1 MDVQKILNKLRIEQ
15 LNEMQQHAA
24 EAILGSDGDVVLLS
38 PTGSGK
44 TLAYLLPLIQLI
56 NGQCSMDNGQCSMV
70 NGQSS
75 MVNGQWPTALVITP
89 GRELALQ
96 SDNVLK
102 SMGCGLRSTACYGG
116 RAAMDEHKVLKE
128 VKPQIVFGT
137 PGRLNDHLDKE
148 NISRYGIRYL
158 VIDEFDKC
166 LEMGFQAEMQKLIKS
181 LPGLQRRILLSAT
194 NAEEIPGFV
203 NMSKK
208 GTLIDFLPEEEQTS
222 ERVTLYE
229 VRSEEKDKLG
239 TLKQLL
245 LSFGDESS
253 IVFLNYRN
261 AVERVSDYLKEEG
274 FTISSFHGGLD
285 QRQREDQLYRFSNG
299 SANVLV
305 ATDLASRGLDIPDI
319 QNIIHYHLPES
330 EDGYIHRVGRTARWD
345 ATGNT
350 FFILNSE
357 EHIPEYVIDH
367 SPLNIEHYDPAKK
380 MVNGQ
385 SSMVNGQSSM
395 VNVPAPPKNAT
406 LYIGK
411 GKKDKISKGDIV
423 GFLCKS
429 GGLKAD
435 EIGRIDV
442 KDRYAYVAIKR
453 EKLKQVLRQTQ
464 GEKIK
469 GIKTVVEPVR

>member
-1 MDVQKILNKLRIEQ
+1 MDIQKILTKLRITE

-44 TLAYLLPLIQLI
+44 TLAYLLPLVQLLD
-56 NGQCSMDNGQCSMV
+56 GTSDTVQ
-70 NGQSS
+70 
-75 MVNGQWPTALVITP
+75 ALVITP

-102 SMGCGLRSTACYGG
+102 SIGCGLRSTACYGG

-148 NISRYGIRYL
+148 NISRYGIRWL

-229 VRSEEKDKLG
+229 VRSAEKDKLG

-305 ATDLASRGLDIPDI
+305 ATDLASRGLDIPNI

-345 ATGNT
+345 ATGHS

-357 EHIPEYVIDH
+357 EHIPTYVEGDVV
-367 SPLNIEHYDPAKK
+367 PYAEAQTQQTEPALPK
-380 MVNGQ
+380 MT
-385 SSMVNGQSSM
+385 
-395 VNVPAPPKNAT
+395 T

-423 GFLCKS
+423 GFLCKN

-469 GIKTVVEPVR
+469 GIRTVIEPVR

>member
-1 MDVQKILNKLRIEQ
+1 MDIQKILTKLRITA

-38 PTGSGK
+38 PTGTGK
-44 TLAYLLPLIQLI
+44 TLAYQLPLVQLLDAASDEV
-56 NGQCSMDNGQCSMV
+56 Q
-70 NGQSS
+70 
-75 MVNGQWPTALVITP
+75 ALVITP

-96 SDNVLK
+96 SDTVLK

-116 RAAMDEHKVLKE
+116 RPTMDEHRVLKE
-128 VKPQIVFGT
+128 VRPQIVFGT
-137 PGRLNDHLDKE
+137 PGRLNDHLDKD
-148 NISRYGIRYL
+148 NISRYHIRYL

-166 LEMGFQAEMQKLIKS
+166 LEMGFHQEMQKLLKS
-181 LPGLQRRILLSAT
+181 LPGLERRILLSAT
-194 NAEEIPGFV
+194 NAEQIPQFV

-229 VRSEEKDKLG
+229 VRSPQKDKLE
-239 TLKQLL
+239 TLRQLL
-245 LSFGDESS
+245 LSLGDESS
-253 IVFLNYRN
+253 IVFLNYRDS
-261 AVERVSDYLKEEG
+261 VERTNDFLHHAG
-274 FTISSFHGGLD
+274 FTTSYFHGGME
-285 QRQREDQLYRFSNG
+285 QRQREDMLYKFSNG

-305 ATDLASRGLDIPDI
+305 STDLASRGLDIPDI

-345 ATGNT
+345 ASGRT

-357 EHIPEYVIDH
+357 EHIPDYVEGDAEAFTPQGTALTP
-367 SPLNIEHYDPAKK
+367 PLPR
-380 MVNGQ
+380 M
-385 SSMVNGQSSM
+385 
-395 VNVPAPPKNAT
+395 AT

-411 GKKDKISKGDIV
+411 GKKDKLSKGDIV
-423 GFLCKS
+423 GFLCKK
-429 GGLKAD
+429 GGLEPG

-442 KDRYAYVAIKR
+442 KDRYAYAAVSR
-453 EKLKQVLRQTQ
+453 EKLQQVIRLTK

-469 GIKTVVEPVR
+469 GIKTIIEQVR

>member
-1 MDVQKILNKLRIEQ
+1 MKGGEFIQKILNKLQISE

-44 TLAYLLPLIQLI
+44 TLAYLLPLVQLLD
-56 NGQCSMDNGQCSMV
+56 GTSDTVQ
-70 NGQSS
+70 
-75 MVNGQWPTALVITP
+75 ALVITP

-148 NISRYGIRYL
+148 NISRYGIRWL

-229 VRSEEKDKLG
+229 VRSAEKDKLG

-305 ATDLASRGLDIPDI
+305 ATDLASRGLDIPNI

-345 ATGNT
+345 ATGHS

-357 EHIPEYVIDH
+357 EHIPDYVEGDVEEYAATE
-367 SPLNIEHYDPAKK
+367 SQLTEPALPK
-380 MVNGQ
+380 MT
-385 SSMVNGQSSM
+385 
-395 VNVPAPPKNAT
+395 T

-423 GFLCKS
+423 GFLCKN

-469 GIKTVVEPVR
+469 GIRTVIEPVR

>member
-1 MDVQKILNKLRIEQ
+1 MDIQKILTKLHISE

-24 EAILGSDGDVVLLS
+24 EAITGSDGDVVLLS

-44 TLAYLLPLIQLI
+44 TLAYLLPLVQLLDSTT
-56 NGQCSMDNGQCSMV
+56 NLVQ
-70 NGQSS
+70 
-75 MVNGQWPTALVITP
+75 ALVITP

-96 SDNVLK
+96 SHQVLQ

-128 VKPQIVFGT
+128 VCPQIVFGT

-158 VIDEFDKC
+158 IIDEFDKC
-166 LEMGFQAEMQKLIKS
+166 LEMGFQAEMQRLIKS

-194 NAEEIPGFV
+194 NAEQIPQFV

-229 VRSEEKDKLG
+229 VHSPQKDKLE
-239 TLKQLL
+239 TLKLLL

-253 IVFLNYRN
+253 IVFLNYRES
-261 AVERVSDYLKEEG
+261 VERVNSYLVEQG
-274 FTISSFHGGLD
+274 FTTSCFHGGLE

-305 ATDLASRGLDIPDI
+305 ATDLASRGLDIPNI
-319 QNIIHYHLPES
+319 QNIVHYHLPES
-330 EDGYIHRVGRTARWD
+330 QEGYIHRVGRTARWD
-345 ATGNT
+345 ATGRS
-350 FFILNSE
+350 FFILNAS
-357 EHIPEYVIDH
+357 EHIPDYVEGD
-367 SPLNIEHYDPAKK
+367 IENYEPTA
-380 MVNGQ
+380 NSQ
-385 SSMVNGQSSM
+385 E
-395 VNVPAPPKNAT
+395 PTAPKNVT

-423 GFLCKS
+423 GFLCKN

-442 KDRYAYVAIKR
+442 KDRYAYVAIHR
-453 EKLKQVLRQTQ
+453 EKLKQTLHLVQ
-464 GEKIK
+464 GQKIK
-469 GIKTVVEPVR
+469 GIKTIVEEVR

>member
-1 MDVQKILNKLRIEQ
+1 MDIQQILNKLHITA
-15 LNEMQQHAA
+15 LNEMQQHTA
-24 EAILGSDGDVVLLS
+24 EAVLGSDGDVVLLS
-38 PTGSGK
+38 PTGTGK
-44 TLAYLLPLIQLI
+44 TLAYLLPLVQLLDSTSDAV
-56 NGQCSMDNGQCSMV
+56 Q
-70 NGQSS
+70 
-75 MVNGQWPTALVITP
+75 ALVITP

-116 RAAMDEHKVLKE
+116 RATMDEHKVLKE
-128 VKPQIVFGT
+128 VRPQIVFGT
-137 PGRLNDHLDKE
+137 PGRLNDHLDKD
-148 NISRYGIRYL
+148 NISRYAIQYL
-158 VIDEFDKC
+158 IIDEFDKC
-166 LEMGFQAEMQKLIKS
+166 LEMGFQGEMQRLVKS
-181 LPGLQRRILLSAT
+181 LPALRRRILLSAT
-194 NAEEIPGFV
+194 NAEQIPQFV

-229 VRSEEKDKLG
+229 VHSPQKDKLE

-253 IVFLNYRN
+253 IVFLNYRES
-261 AVERVSDYLKEEG
+261 VERVNSYLVEQG
-274 FTISSFHGGLD
+274 FTTSCFHGGLE

-305 ATDLASRGLDIPDI
+305 ATDLASRGLDIPNI

-330 EDGYIHRVGRTARWD
+330 QEGYIHRVGRTARWD
-345 ATGNT
+345 ATGRS
-350 FFILNSE
+350 FFILNAS
-357 EHIPEYVIDH
+357 EHIPDYVEGDVVEYTATESQYTI
-367 SPLNIEHYDPAKK
+367 PALPR
-380 MVNGQ
+380 M
-385 SSMVNGQSSM
+385 
-395 VNVPAPPKNAT
+395 AT

-423 GFLCKS
+423 GFLCKN

-442 KDRYAYVAIKR
+442 KDRYAYVAIRR
-453 EKLKQVLRQTQ
+453 EKVKQTLHLVQ
-464 GEKIK
+464 GQKIK
-469 GIKTVVEPVR
+469 GIKTIVEEVR

>member
-1 MDVQKILNKLRIEQ
+1 MDIQRILTKLRINE

-24 EAILGSDGDVVLLS
+24 EAIIGSDGDVVLLS

-44 TLAYLLPLIQLI
+44 TLAYLLPLVQLLDG
-56 NGQCSMDNGQCSMV
+56 NSGQVQ
-70 NGQSS
+70 
-75 MVNGQWPTALVITP
+75 ALVITP

-128 VKPQIVFGT
+128 VRPQIVFGT
-137 PGRLNDHLDKE
+137 PGRLNDHLDKN

-166 LEMGFQAEMQKLIKS
+166 LEMGFQSEMQKLIQS

-194 NAEEIPGFV
+194 NTEEIPQFV

-222 ERVTLYE
+222 ERITLYE
-229 VRSEEKDKLG
+229 VHSPQKDKLD
-239 TLKQLL
+239 TLRQLL

-253 IVFLNYRN
+253 IVFLNYRES
-261 AVERVSDYLKEEG
+261 VERVNNYLLEQG
-274 FTISSFHGGLD
+274 FTTSCFHGGLE

-299 SANVLV
+299 SANTLV
-305 ATDLASRGLDIPDI
+305 ATDLASRGLDIPNI

-330 EDGYIHRVGRTARWD
+330 QEGYIHRVGRTARWD
-345 ATGNT
+345 ATGRS
-350 FFILNSE
+350 FFILNAS
-357 EHIPEYVIDH
+357 EHIPDYVEGNVVEYAAIP
-367 SPLNIEHYDPAKK
+367 SQQIEPPLPR
-380 MVNGQ
+380 MT
-385 SSMVNGQSSM
+385 
-395 VNVPAPPKNAT
+395 T

-423 GFLCKS
+423 GFLCKN

-442 KDRYAYVAIKR
+442 KDRYAYVAIQR
-453 EKLKQVLRQTQ
+453 EKLKQTLHLVQ
-464 GEKIK
+464 GQKIK
-469 GIKTVVEPVR
+469 GLKTIIEPIH

>member
-1 MDVQKILNKLRIEQ
+1 MDIQKILTKLHISE

-24 EAILGSDGDVVLLS
+24 EAITGSDGDVVLLS

-44 TLAYLLPLIQLI
+44 TLAYLLPLVQLLDSTT
-56 NGQCSMDNGQCSMV
+56 NLVQ
-70 NGQSS
+70 
-75 MVNGQWPTALVITP
+75 ALVITP

-96 SDNVLK
+96 SHQVLQ

-128 VKPQIVFGT
+128 VCPQIVFGT

-158 VIDEFDKC
+158 IIDEFDKC
-166 LEMGFQAEMQKLIKS
+166 LEMGFQAEMQRLIKS

-194 NAEEIPGFV
+194 NAEQIPQFV

-229 VRSEEKDKLG
+229 VHSPQKDKLE
-239 TLKQLL
+239 TLKLLL

-253 IVFLNYRN
+253 IVFLNYRES
-261 AVERVSDYLKEEG
+261 VERVNSYLVEQG
-274 FTISSFHGGLD
+274 FTTSCFHGGLE

-305 ATDLASRGLDIPDI
+305 ATDLASRGLDIPNI
-319 QNIIHYHLPES
+319 QNIVHYHLPES
-330 EDGYIHRVGRTARWD
+330 LEGYIHRVGRTARWD
-345 ATGNT
+345 ATGRS
-350 FFILNSE
+350 FFILNAS
-357 EHIPEYVIDH
+357 EHIPDYVEG
-367 SPLNIEHYDPAKK
+367 NIENYLLPSPSEEGLEVRLPR
-380 MVNGQ
+380 M
-385 SSMVNGQSSM
+385 
-395 VNVPAPPKNAT
+395 AT

-411 GKKDKISKGDIV
+411 GKKDKLSKGDIV
-423 GFLCKS
+423 GFLCKN

-435 EIGRIDV
+435 DIGRIDI
-442 KDRYAYVAIKR
+442 KDRYAYVAIRR
-453 EKLKQVLRQTQ
+453 EKLKQTLHLVQ
-464 GEKIK
+464 GQKIK
-469 GIKTVVEPVR
+469 GLKTIIEPIH